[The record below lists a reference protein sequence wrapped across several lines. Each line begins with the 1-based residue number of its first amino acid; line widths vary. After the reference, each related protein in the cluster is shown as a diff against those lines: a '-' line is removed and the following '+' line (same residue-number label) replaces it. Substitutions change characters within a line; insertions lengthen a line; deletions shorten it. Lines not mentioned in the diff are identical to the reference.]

1 MKTNDERL
9 KAVLDKVHAND
20 ERLKAVLDR
29 LSTHQ
34 KIHYGIIAVFTLV
47 VLYSIF
53 FQ

>member
-9 KAVLDKVHAND
+9 NALLDKVD
-20 ERLKAVLDR
+20 S